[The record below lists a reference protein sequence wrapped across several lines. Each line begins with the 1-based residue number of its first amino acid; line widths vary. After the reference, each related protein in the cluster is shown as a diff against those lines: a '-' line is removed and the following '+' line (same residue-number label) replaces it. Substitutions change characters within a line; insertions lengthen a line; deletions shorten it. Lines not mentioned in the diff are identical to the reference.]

1 MSLVNIVSRCIILG
15 RRRWE
20 KETLSKKQ
28 LMTKAS
34 NLKIVDHKY
43 FAMFQSKLRIYGKY
57 TESDGNTHG

>member
-1 MSLVNIVSRCIILG
+1 MSWYITLG
-15 RRRWE
+15 RRSWE

-34 NLKIVDHKY
+34 NLKIVTQKD

-57 TESDGNTHG
+57 TESDGNAHG